1 MKKNNAFNRKM
12 MDIIDN
18 YLPIKTDSNDLF
30 HNKFSKTQRKDFF
43 YSPMKTFSSTLS
55 PNNTYNKTHNSIID
69 KRIKKKIKIYTEL
82 YKTDKYPINQDK
94 LIISQHPYQ
103 SEKKLND
110 FMNTINFDEEKN
122 DFKKIKMDRTNE
134 IYKKNVNNILEIF
147 KKNNKPQKRYYVSNL
162 NNVKGNYVKIT
173 PISNNDR
180 LFMSESEKK
189 KLKEKDDFKTFLK
202 FDK

>member
-1 MKKNNAFNRKM
+1 
-12 MDIIDN
+12 
-18 YLPIKTDSNDLF
+18 
-30 HNKFSKTQRKDFF
+30 
-43 YSPMKTFSSTLS
+43 
-55 PNNTYNKTHNSIID
+55 
-69 KRIKKKIKIYTEL
+69 
-82 YKTDKYPINQDK
+82 
-94 LIISQHPYQ
+94 
-103 SEKKLND
+103 
-110 FMNTINFDEEKN
+110 MNTINFDEEKN

-180 LFMSESEKK
+180 LFMSETEKK